1 MTMNGDAQETILG
14 HLGTLFASERAS
26 LDTSR
31 TDDNGNPAPEVLVMS
46 ANENGKITFFT
57 NKDSL
62 SVTSLENTW
71 TSHASGCSDCTG
83 WSL

>member
-1 MTMNGDAQETILG
+1 MTMNGDAQETILN

-26 LDTSR
+26 CDVTRKNSDGLPD
-31 TDDNGNPAPEVLVMS
+31 PEVLVMS

-71 TSHASGCSDCTG
+71 ISHASGCSDCTG